1 MNRKGKAV
9 CALLLVQLLA
19 WGVFVP
25 TADAGGLKRL
35 SAQTRRFDGGL
46 DVTSAAPL
54 TGGLGGLVVYTKSFS
69 IPAPKAGQQ
78 AVVFITVDATAEE
91 GDSATALALGCQI
104 DSNPCSAAG
113 LFGLSGWV
121 RLDRTPS
128 ELDTNGIHYTWC
140 TKVSSGAHTATV
152 RIASSD
158 GTNAVGAQEY
168 HFFID
173 RTELK
178 TSTAD
183 DCELGAP

>member
-1 MNRKGKAV
+1 MERKGKAV

-25 TADAGGLKRL
+25 TADAGKLVRL
-35 SAQTRRFDGGL
+35 SAQSRRWDGGW
-46 DVTSAAPL
+46 DSTSTNSA
-54 TGGLGGLVVYTKSFS
+54 GGGVVIYTKSFS

-78 AVVFITVDATAEE
+78 AVVFVTVSATAEE
-91 GDSATALALGCQI
+91 GSSATALWLGCQI

-113 LFGLSGWV
+113 IFGLSGWV
-121 RLDRTPS
+121 IIQKTTT

-158 GTNAVGAQEY
+158 GTTLVGAQEY
-168 HFFID
+168 HFLID